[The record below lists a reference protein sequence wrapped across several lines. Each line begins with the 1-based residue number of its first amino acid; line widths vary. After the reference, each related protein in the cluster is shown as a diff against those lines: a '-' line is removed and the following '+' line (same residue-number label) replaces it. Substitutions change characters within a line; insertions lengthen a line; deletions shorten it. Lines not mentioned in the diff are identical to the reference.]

1 MNKMKSRNI
10 VLVFGVA
17 VFLILMQLSCAG
29 VKDAGIEEAAGLEEA
44 PAVVAAAEEDS
55 ELAGIHKSAGI
66 SCGDCH
72 AESPPADA
80 VLEATCLTCHD
91 DYKELTAGTYEDPH
105 NAHMAFRDCGDC
117 HHVHRPSENQCL
129 ACHAF

>member
-1 MNKMKSRNI
+1 MVFGVVF
-10 VLVFGVA
+10 VLVF
-17 VFLILMQLSCAG
+17 FQISCAG
-29 VKDAGIEEAAGLEEA
+29 VKDAGIENPGLGETPA
-44 PAVVAAAEEDS
+44 PAAAVAESDG
-55 ELAGIHKSAGI
+55 ELAGIHKTAGI

-80 VLEATCLTCHD
+80 VKEATCLTCHE
-91 DYKELTAGTYEDPH
+91 DYRELTAGAYEDPH
-105 NAHMAFRDCGDC
+105 NAHFTFQDCGDC